1 MFERIFPSMAGRLLI
16 ELKQTK
22 PFRTREDEA
31 FLNLV
36 RTTELLRREVTELF
50 KPHDISHAQY
60 NVLRILRGA
69 LRESDPQEHARTC
82 GDIASRLVTFEP
94 DVTRLLDKLERQGLI
109 IRERGA
115 VDRRVVRSRITDK
128 GLALLTELDEPIAE
142 TQQRRLGRLGAE
154 RLATLIDLLEDLR
167 SET

>member
-1 MFERIFPSMAGRLLI
+1 MTGRLLT
-16 ELKQTK
+16 ELKQTR

-36 RTTELLRREVTELF
+36 RTTELLRREVIELF
-50 KPHDISHAQY
+50 KPHDLTHAQY

-69 LRESDPQEHARTC
+69 LRESDPQHQARTC

-109 IRERGA
+109 LRERDGE
-115 VDRRVVRSRITDK
+115 DRRVVRSRITDK
-128 GLALLTELDEPIAE
+128 GLALLTGLDEPIAE
-142 TQQRRLGRLGAE
+142 VQRRRLGRLGQE
-154 RLATLIDLLEDLR
+154 RLVQLIDLLEELR
-167 SET
+167 A

>member
-1 MFERIFPSMAGRLLI
+1 MSGRLLD

-22 PFRTREDEA
+22 PFHTLENEA

-50 KPHDISHAQY
+50 RPHDITHAQY

-69 LRESDPQEHARTC
+69 LREDDPHNQSRTC

-109 IRERGA
+109 TRVRSET
-115 VDRRVVRSRITDK
+115 DRRVVRSRVTDR
-128 GLALLTELDEPIAE
+128 GLALLAELDEPIAAI
-142 TQQRRLGRLGAE
+142 QQQRLGRLGKD
-154 RLATLIDLLEDLR
+154 RLAVLIDLLEELR
-167 SET
+167 T